1 MIHVVTAANR
11 HLYTTQLWEM
21 HQERRRQ
28 CVEGNGWVDLVVVD
42 GAEIDDFDD
51 EQAIYLLGFD
61 ERMALEVA
69 LRLHPT
75 EPRCM
80 LADKFAHLI
89 APDESPKKGPDVWE
103 ATRLFTTQ
111 AYRSRKGAG
120 RGMRVFEAWAAAI
133 EVALR
138 AGVSRFVGMID
149 ISLYPGIQA
158 SPVTTRLVGLPQPY
172 AYGVVAG
179 SEIALCAEL
188 LVQIRNAIGLEGP
201 VSYLVEDEDL
211 RLFGNLQAVQRQ
223 VSDAMRARAMIDDPD
238 EALCAIEA
246 FYKLHDGTHAAHNV
260 WRSRETN
267 EMRLDA

>member
-1 MIHVVTAANR
+1 MIHIVTADNR
-11 HLYTTQLWEM
+11 HLYTTQLWQM

-51 EQAIYLLGFD
+51 DQAIYLMGFD
-61 ERMALEVA
+61 DKMVLEVG

-80 LADKFAHLI
+80 LADKFGHLI
-89 APDESPKKGPDVWE
+89 APDETPKKGPDVWE
-103 ATRLFTTQ
+103 ATRLFTTE
-111 AYRSRKGAG
+111 AYRSRKGPG

-149 ISLYPGIQA
+149 MSLYPGIQA

-179 SEIALCAEL
+179 SEIALSAEL
-188 LVQIRNAIGLEGP
+188 LAQVRNAIGLDGP
-201 VSYLVEDEDL
+201 VSYLVEDEDV
-211 RLFGNLQAVQRQ
+211 RLFGDLRTIQRE
-223 VSDAMRARAMIDDPD
+223 VRHAMQARAMSDQPD
-238 EALCAIEA
+238 EAVAA
-246 FYKLHDGTHAAHNV
+246 VDAYFRLHDGVRVAHDL
-260 WRSRETN
+260 WRARQTSDV
-267 EMRLDA
+267 RLDA